1 MLEKN
6 HESPSWLVSGLEK
19 RTILSDSFK
28 RGLNRFVLLVLFSMY
43 LLNISAGIVP
53 LLCRLEFTSR
63 CHWVLADQR
72 EFRRKSRQGRLSL
85 WGSRIFWYIPWIEG
99 NFLSR
104 LLCVRTNKVA
114 KSLKRNHLAKKLKKL
129 TTRLLW
135 GGISPIEAVATSRLQ

>member
-1 MLEKN
+1 MNDLKDPLKKGLLFVKIILRRTPEKSNLLKKLSKSILRGWKDLGWASFLASLDSMLEKN

-63 CHWVLADQR
+63 CHW
-72 EFRRKSRQGRLSL
+72 
-85 WGSRIFWYIPWIEG
+85 
-99 NFLSR
+99 
-104 LLCVRTNKVA
+104 
-114 KSLKRNHLAKKLKKL
+114 
-129 TTRLLW
+129 
-135 GGISPIEAVATSRLQ
+135 